1 MKKTT
6 CLRVPL
12 TVIGAPLPESY
23 HVELGWIDDDDR
35 REFGLQMFAD
45 EKSFCSC
52 ILRATEA
59 VFFQLYLECLTG
71 EEPILPAAQ
80 LRGLSGFALTTLN
93 MRLYNSGG
101 RLNVSAGVG
110 IEAGRLVVSLVRDD
124 GQRFLVGRL
133 DPAGYADLS
142 IFVKALG
149 EAFK

>member
-1 MKKTT
+1 MDKTT

-12 TVIGAPLPESY
+12 GVIGARLPEVY
-23 HVELGWIDDDDR
+23 HVALGWIDDDGE

-45 EKSFCSC
+45 GKSFCSC
-52 ILRATEA
+52 TLRATEA

-71 EEPILPAAQ
+71 ETPALPAAQ
-80 LRGLSGFALTTLN
+80 LRGIAGCALTQLQ

-101 RLNVSAGVG
+101 RLNVCAGVG
-110 IEAGRLVVSLVRDD
+110 IEAGRLVFALVRDD

-133 DPAGYADLS
+133 DPASYPDLAL
-142 IFVKALG
+142 FVRALG